1 MARQK
6 AFTGRRQ
13 QKASSQGFG
22 GPPAEKPMRADSFDR
37 PQSGRSAYGIAQIRD
52 GLRSLD
58 ASSSARAWRQGLS
71 LAGALIG
78 EPETPVRAARIL
90 HSSPFSAIGGL
101 RETPVVQY
109 AFASIHSPE
118 GRWTV
123 TVLPR
128 GAERASLPL
137 DTKNQQDVLLNWDE
151 LNSLKQWQH
160 KQWRVLKV
168 FVGPLFTSNTLESDL
183 VGELVEDSLQRDGS
197 WADDDDVRMRMVIG
211 VERRQIGGATL
222 ILDGER
228 EWRRQVIDEPGGR
241 RRRRLV
247 ERRIQPHESIRLRQG
262 RRLVQSTAVS
272 CNCPQSL
279 GVVLSDWRRGLSADQ
294 QDAVELSNA
303 AARSGG
309 TNIEGVLSPAGYDDV
324 EAVGRRFK
332 SYEWSRNPFE
342 ACKHEHAVRFEIGV
356 PTAEPP
362 DALSLVSDYWTSR
375 TAQMSLDEM
384 VAPLGHD
391 RFTERLSRSLAFDQH
406 WHGLD
411 PLLEAIGAAD
421 VVSVTPSELWLP
433 EVVINEMAIPVQPI
447 AGVHVARL
455 MNIQV
460 I

>member
-1 MARQK
+1 
-6 AFTGRRQ
+6 
-13 QKASSQGFG
+13 
-22 GPPAEKPMRADSFDR
+22 
-37 PQSGRSAYGIAQIRD
+37 
-52 GLRSLD
+52 
-58 ASSSARAWRQGLS
+58 
-71 LAGALIG
+71 
-78 EPETPVRAARIL
+78 
-90 HSSPFSAIGGL
+90 
-101 RETPVVQY
+101 
-109 AFASIHSPE
+109 
-118 GRWTV
+118 
-123 TVLPR
+123 
-128 GAERASLPL
+128 
-137 DTKNQQDVLLNWDE
+137 
-151 LNSLKQWQH
+151 
-160 KQWRVLKV
+160 
-168 FVGPLFTSNTLESDL
+168 
-183 VGELVEDSLQRDGS
+183 
-197 WADDDDVRMRMVIG
+197 
-211 VERRQIGGATL
+211 
-222 ILDGER
+222 
-228 EWRRQVIDEPGGR
+228 
-241 RRRRLV
+241 
-247 ERRIQPHESIRLRQG
+247 
-262 RRLVQSTAVS
+262 
-272 CNCPQSL
+272 
-279 GVVLSDWRRGLSADQ
+279 VLSDWRRGLSADQ

-455 MNIQV
+455 MNSQV
-460 I
+460 IELKDRRFHRSRYEVRPELAETARMGDVWMGRGSRKPAPFVAAATVSDEPFLLQLHGSAAAVAVLP